1 MAVVFGSS
9 FPVLKAA
16 LDFFPPILLAVAR
29 NTLAAGVLFGYVLAT
44 GRDHRP
50 RTRGDR
56 LAILAGGV
64 LLIDGTGIGFVAQQ
78 FITAGVAAIIFSLTP
93 IVTGVLAWLFLPDE
107 RLGRLDV
114 LGVLVGFLGVA
125 LVIRPD
131 PTALPDPT
139 LVGKTLFF
147 VGVAVVALGT
157 VLVRRNRPEMPVTSL
172 TAWSMLLGA
181 AILLA
186 VALVVGESPTAI
198 RGTPFAAATLAYLVG
213 VGAVGLVLFLVL
225 MADVG
230 AVKANLTTYVTP
242 VVAILLGAV
251 ALGERLD
258 PASLAGFVV
267 ILVGFVLMEARPLYA
282 ELARYRTLFR

>member
-1 MAVVFGSS
+1 VAVVFGSS
-9 FPVLKAA
+9 FPVLKTA
-16 LDFFPPILLAVAR
+16 LDFFPPIILAVLR
-29 NTLAAGVLFGYVLAT
+29 NYLAAGVLFAYVLPT
-44 GRDHRP
+44 TTYRTP
-50 RTRGDR
+50 RTRHDR
-56 LAILAGGV
+56 LAVLAGGAF
-64 LLIDGTGIGFVAQQ
+64 LIGGTGIGFVAQQ
-78 FITAGVAAIIFSLTP
+78 FITAGLAAIIFSLTP
-93 IVTGVLAWLFLPDE
+93 IVTGLLAWVFLPAE
-107 RLGRLDV
+107 RLGRRDA

-131 PTALPDPT
+131 PAIRVDPT
-139 LVGKTLFF
+139 LVGKALFF

-157 VLVRRNRPEMPVTSL
+157 VLIRRNRPEMPVTSL

-181 AILLA
+181 TILLA
-186 VALVVGESPTAI
+186 FAVAAGESPESI
-198 RGTPFAAATLAYLVG
+198 RPTLLGVATLGYLVG

-242 VVAILLGAV
+242 VVAIVVGAV

-258 PASLAGFVV
+258 PASLVGFAVILAGF
-267 ILVGFVLMEARPLYA
+267 LVMEARPLYA